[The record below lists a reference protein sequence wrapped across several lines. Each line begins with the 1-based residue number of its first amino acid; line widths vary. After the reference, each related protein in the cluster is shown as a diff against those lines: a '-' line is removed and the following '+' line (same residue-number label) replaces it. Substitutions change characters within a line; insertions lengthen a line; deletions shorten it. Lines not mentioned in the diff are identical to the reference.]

1 MIIVRR
7 FGVTLAAALVIAGNA
22 LPAAAQMSVFDPANY
37 SQNLLTAARTLQQVN
52 NQILSLQNEAQMLIN
67 QARHLTSLPY
77 SSLQQLQQSIGRT
90 RQLLGQAQN
99 IAYDVQ
105 QIDQA
110 FSSTYAPASA
120 NQSNHALIANAQS
133 RWQNSVA
140 GLQDA
145 LRTQAAVV
153 GNLDT
158 IRTEMSA
165 LVDASQGAAGAL
177 EVAQAGNQLLA
188 LQAQQLGD
196 LTAAIAAQGRAQSLE
211 AAARVAAQD
220 QAREQLRRFLTPS
233 QGYQPSTVRMFHE

>member
-1 MIIVRR
+1 MTLVRH
-7 FGVTLAAALVIAGNA
+7 FGVALATAVAIAGA
-22 LPAAAQMSVFDPANY
+22 TFPSAAQMTVFDPSNY

-77 SSLQQLQQSIGRT
+77 SSLQRLQQSIGRT

-105 QIDQA
+105 QIDRA
-110 FSSTYAPASA
+110 FSTTYAPASA
-120 NQSNHALIANAQS
+120 NQSAQSLIANART
-133 RWQNSVA
+133 RWENSVA

-145 LRTQAAVV
+145 LRIQATVV

-158 IRTEMSA
+158 NRSELSA

-177 EVAQAGNQLLA
+177 EAAQAGNQLVA
-188 LQAQQLGD
+188 LQAQQLAD
-196 LTAAIAAQGRAQSLE
+196 LTATVAAQGRAQSLE

-220 QAREQLRRFLTPS
+220 QAREQLRRFLAPNT
-233 QGYQPSTVRMFHE
+233 GYQPSTVRMFHE

>member
-1 MIIVRR
+1 MTSIRR
-7 FGVTLAAALVIAGNA
+7 YGVALVAILALSGSA
-22 LPAAAQMSVFDPANY
+22 LPASAQTTVFDPSNY

-110 FSSTYAPASA
+110 FSTTYAPASA
-120 NQSNHALIANAQS
+120 NQSAYALIANART
-133 RWQNSVA
+133 RWHNSVA

-145 LRTQAAVV
+145 LRIQATVV

-158 IRTEMSA
+158 HRSEMSA
-165 LVDASQGAAGAL
+165 LVDASQGAA
-177 EVAQAGNQLLA
+177 
-188 LQAQQLGD
+188 QQLAD
-196 LTAAIAAQGRAQSLE
+196 LTATVAAQGRALSLE

-220 QAREQLRRFLTPS
+220 QAREQLRRFLAPNV
-233 QGYQPSTVRMFHE
+233 GYQPSTVRMFHE

>member
-1 MIIVRR
+1 MRAIGR
-7 FGVTLAAALVIAGNA
+7 FGITLAIVVVTGARA
-22 LPAAAQMSVFDPANY
+22 LPAVAQMTVFDPSNY
-37 SQNLLTAARTLQQVN
+37 SQNLLTAVRTLQQVN
-52 NQILSLQNEAQMLIN
+52 NQIVSLQNEAQMLIN

-77 SSLQQLQQSIGRT
+77 SSLQELQQSIGRT

-105 QIDQA
+105 KIDQA
-110 FSSTYAPASA
+110 FSTTYAPASA
-120 NQSNHALIANAQS
+120 NQSDDALIASAQA
-133 RWQNSVA
+133 RWRNSVA

-145 LRTQAAVV
+145 LRTQASVI

-165 LVDASQGAAGAL
+165 LVDASQSAAGAL
-177 EVAQAGNQLLA
+177 EAAQAGNQLLA
-188 LQAQQLGD
+188 LQAQQLSD
-196 LTAAIAAQGRAQSLE
+196 LTATIAAQGRAQSLE

-220 QAREQLRRFLTPS
+220 QAREQLRRFLTAR

>member
-1 MIIVRR
+1 MTSIRR
-7 FGVTLAAALVIAGNA
+7 FGVALAAIFALSGGA
-22 LPAAAQMSVFDPANY
+22 LPASAQMHVFDPTNY

-105 QIDQA
+105 QIDRA
-110 FSSTYAPASA
+110 FSTTYAPASA
-120 NQSNHALIANAQS
+120 NQSAQSLIANART
-133 RWQNSVA
+133 RWENSVA

-145 LRTQAAVV
+145 LRIQATVV

-158 IRTEMSA
+158 NRSEMAA
-165 LVDASQGAAGAL
+165 LIDASQGAAGAL
-177 EVAQAGNQLLA
+177 EAAQAGNQLVA
-188 LQAQQLGD
+188 LQAQQLAD
-196 LTAAIAAQGRAQSLE
+196 LTATVAAQGRAQSLE

-220 QAREQLRRFLTPS
+220 QAREQLRRFLAPNT
-233 QGYQPSTVRMFHE
+233 GYQPSTVRMFHE

>member
-110 FSSTYAPASA
+110 FSTTYAPASGH
-120 NQSNHALIANAQS
+120 QSDQALIANAQA
-133 RWQNSVA
+133 RWHNSVA

-145 LRTQAAVV
+145 LRIQATVV

-158 IRTEMSA
+158 NRSEMSA
-165 LVDASQGAAGAL
+165 LIGASQGAAGAL
-177 EVAQAGNQLLA
+177 EAAQAGNQLLA

-220 QAREQLRRFLTPS
+220 QAREQLRRFLTPN

>member
-1 MIIVRR
+1 MTSLRGY
-7 FGVTLAAALVIAGNA
+7 GVTLAAILALSGSA
-22 LPAAAQMSVFDPANY
+22 LPASAQMHVFDPTNY
-37 SQNLLTAARTLQQVN
+37 SQNLLTAARTLEQVN

-105 QIDQA
+105 QIDRA
-110 FSSTYAPASA
+110 FSTTYAPASA
-120 NQSNHALIANAQS
+120 NQSSHAMIANAQV

-145 LRTQAAVV
+145 LRIQATVV

-158 IRTEMSA
+158 NRNEMSA
-165 LVDASQGAAGAL
+165 LVGA
-177 EVAQAGNQLLA
+177 
-188 LQAQQLGD
+188 
-196 LTAAIAAQGRAQSLE
+196 
-211 AAARVAAQD
+211 
-220 QAREQLRRFLTPS
+220 
-233 QGYQPSTVRMFHE
+233 

>member
-1 MIIVRR
+1 M
-7 FGVTLAAALVIAGNA
+7 T
-22 LPAAAQMSVFDPANY
+22 VFDPSNY

-105 QIDQA
+105 QIDRA
-110 FSSTYAPASA
+110 FSTTYAPASA
-120 NQSNHALIANAQS
+120 NQSAQSLVANART
-133 RWQNSVA
+133 RWENSVA

-145 LRTQAAVV
+145 LRIQATVV

-158 IRTEMSA
+158 NRSEMSA
-165 LVDASQGAAGAL
+165 LMEASQGAAGAL
-177 EVAQAGNQLLA
+177 EAAQAGNQLVA
-188 LQAQQLGD
+188 LQAQQLAD
-196 LTAAIAAQGRAQSLE
+196 LTATVAAQGRAQSLE
-211 AAARVAAQD
+211 AAARDAAW
-220 QAREQLRRFLTPS
+220 ARGTE
-233 QGYQPSTVRMFHE
+233 

>member
-1 MIIVRR
+1 MISIRR
-7 FGVTLAAALVIAGNA
+7 CAVTLAAILALSGSA
-22 LPAAAQMSVFDPANY
+22 LPAAAQMTVFDPSNY

-105 QIDQA
+105 QIDRA
-110 FSSTYAPASA
+110 FSTTYAPASA
-120 NQSNHALIANAQS
+120 NQSAQSLIANAQT

-145 LRTQAAVV
+145 LRIQATVV

-158 IRTEMSA
+158 NRSELSA

-177 EVAQAGNQLLA
+177 EAAQAGNQLVA
-188 LQAQQLGD
+188 LQAQQLAD
-196 LTAAIAAQGRAQSLE
+196 LTATVAAQGRAQSLE

-220 QAREQLRRFLTPS
+220 QAREQLRRFLAPNT
-233 QGYQPSTVRMFHE
+233 GYQPSTVRMFHE

>member
-1 MIIVRR
+1 MMSIRR
-7 FGVTLAAALVIAGNA
+7 VGVAVALVIAGSA
-22 LPAAAQMSVFDPANY
+22 LPASAQMTVFDPSNY

-110 FSSTYAPASA
+110 FSTTYAPASA
-120 NQSNHALIANAQS
+120 NLSDYALIANAQV

-145 LRTQAAVV
+145 LRIQAAVV

-158 IRTEMSA
+158 NRNEMSA

-177 EVAQAGNQLLA
+177 EAAQAGNQLLA
-188 LQAQQLGD
+188 LQAQQLAD
-196 LTAAIAAQGRAQSLE
+196 LTATVAAQGRAQSLE

-220 QAREQLRRFLTPS
+220 QAREQLRRFLTPN